1 MAITTKKPFV
11 FTQEYRYHG
20 EPASSAGGSS
30 TAPVLANNGVHNLVA
45 ASTYF
50 LQGPA
55 VGSMVTIFASG
66 VDASVKSVTSTG
78 GQVCFSGNGGTQ
90 VLNLLYDST
99 VLNVPSATLI
109 GRDTTSWVII
119 GFGNNGAMATSNAGI
134 SVTT

>member
-1 MAITTKKPFV
+1 MAITTKKPFIY
-11 FTQEYRYHG
+11 TQAHKYHG
-20 EPASSAGGSS
+20 EPATSAGGSS

-50 LQGPA
+50 LEGPA
-55 VGSMVTIFASG
+55 PGSLVTIFASG

-99 VLNVPSATLI
+99 VLNVPSVTLV
-109 GRDTTSWVII
+109 GRDSTSWVIT